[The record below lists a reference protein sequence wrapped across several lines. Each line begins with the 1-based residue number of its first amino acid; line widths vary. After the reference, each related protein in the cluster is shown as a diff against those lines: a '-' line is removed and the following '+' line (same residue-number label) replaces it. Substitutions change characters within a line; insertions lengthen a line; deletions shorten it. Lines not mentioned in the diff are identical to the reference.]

1 MTKDGPHTQN
11 IETVHLT
18 NLKHLLFC
26 SMITMKK
33 KRKPSRTRWRTSNW
47 CPHKR
52 FQNPHSWR
60 RLERREERVRQHYEN
75 KGTPRARWI
84 NTGRPCRGPARKP
97 NHQQFLHLLQLCWIW
112 VCFID
117 AKERCNITRFQD
129 ALVWG
134 FNHGKPRA
142 LRQEGERRF
151 LQLTMIWISHLHT
164 CRSCSL
170 LTYILFRAQRTPWF
184 IRTRNTIAN
193 PPGGFREKKG
203 GGNKLKG
210 GRRHS
215 KIKTADLRDEIPAR
229 HRIV

>member
-1 MTKDGPHTQN
+1 
-11 IETVHLT
+11 
-18 NLKHLLFC
+18 
-26 SMITMKK
+26 MKK
-33 KRKPSRTRWRTSNW
+33 KRKPSRTRWRISNW

-97 NHQQFLHLLQLCWIW
+97 NHQQLLHLLQLCWIW

-129 ALVWG
+129 ALVCG

-151 LQLTMIWISHLHT
+151 SATHHDLDLAFAHLQVVLIVDVHPLQGAAHPLVHSHQEHNCKST
-164 CRSCSL
+164 WR
-170 LTYILFRAQRTPWF
+170 
-184 IRTRNTIAN
+184 
-193 PPGGFREKKG
+193 
-203 GGNKLKG
+203 
-210 GRRHS
+210 
-215 KIKTADLRDEIPAR
+215 
-229 HRIV
+229 V